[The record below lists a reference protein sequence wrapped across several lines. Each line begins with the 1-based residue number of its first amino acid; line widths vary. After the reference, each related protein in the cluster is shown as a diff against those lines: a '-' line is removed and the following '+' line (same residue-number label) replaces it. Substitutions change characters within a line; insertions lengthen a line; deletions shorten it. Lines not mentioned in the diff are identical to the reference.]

1 MSDEGEDHLVQHM
14 KEYRK
19 YSDLKRAA
27 LLAISFT
34 LGEDSLKD
42 LRAAFQKLI
51 LTIQVITNKEFNA
64 VLHKHGVMDDA
75 ECNRIFDSIDQ
86 DHHGV
91 IKYTEF
97 LAACVDENVYLEDKR
112 VVGHLIAWMLII
124 QEK

>member
-42 LRAAFQKLI
+42 LRAAFQEI
-51 LTIQVITNKEFNA
+51 DMSIQV
-64 VLHKHGVMDDA
+64 
-75 ECNRIFDSIDQ
+75 
-86 DHHGV
+86 
-91 IKYTEF
+91 
-97 LAACVDENVYLEDKR
+97 
-112 VVGHLIAWMLII
+112 
-124 QEK
+124 